1 MDDAS
6 YYTKSK
12 LMFDVS
18 DLYESFAD
26 DEDNCDPINFKLNKN
41 GIKVT
46 NNYNME
52 I

>member
-12 LMFDVS
+12 LMFDIS

-26 DEDNCDPINFKLNKN
+26 DEDNGD
-41 GIKVT
+41 
-46 NNYNME
+46 
-52 I
+52 